1 MSGASDSICFYCSQL
16 FQLDGGMN
24 RTSDGRPCPICAE
37 RLLDALPPLIPAPHR
52 AAEAR
57 ADEESSERQAVRV
70 RPLRGPRPTTGG
82 SGAQGGGRGPRLV
95 RPADDRPEP
104 A

>member
-1 MSGASDSICFYCSQL
+1 MSRASDSICFYCSQR
-16 FQLDGGMN
+16 FQLDGSMN

-37 RLLDALPPLIPAPHR
+37 RLLEALPPLIPALER
-52 AAEAR
+52 AAA
-57 ADEESSERQAVRV
+57 AGEEGQQQESWEPVRV
-70 RPLRGPRPTTGG
+70 RPLRGPRPIGE
-82 SGAQGGGRGPRLV
+82 AEGGRPRLV

>member
-1 MSGASDSICFYCSQL
+1 MPGASDSICFYCNQR

-37 RLLDALPPLIPAPHR
+37 RLLEALPPLIPATGR
-52 AAEAR
+52 TAAVGDDEAEEEAR
-57 ADEESSERQAVRV
+57 ERAQPVRV
-70 RPLRGPRPTTGG
+70 RPLRGPRPTGE
-82 SGAQGGGRGPRLV
+82 AARRPRLA